1 MAGRLGQV
9 VRASAPAGHPA
20 LYDLLVALHVGLA
33 LVGFGAVALSGAYG
47 VVGRKGPTRE
57 VVRFISGRT
66 WAEFALVAAPLFGV
80 AAMTVRPGGSEF
92 SQLWALGGLTIW
104 VMASVLLV
112 YVLRP
117 AEARLRSAVTHI
129 RVKSLGSSDPG
140 EAFQAGGTTSTAG
153 AGEPVGGWDGRGDI
167 GLEVDVRLY
176 ATRIAWAGAISD
188 LLFLGALMMMV
199 TQPAR
204 L

>member
-1 MAGRLGQV
+1 MADRLAQA
-9 VRASAPAGHPA
+9 VRRAAPPGHPL
-20 LYDLLVALHVGLA
+20 LYDIFVAAHVSLA

-57 VVRFISGRT
+57 LVRFISGRT

-80 AAMTVRPGGSEF
+80 AAMAVRPGGPEF
-92 SQLWALGGLTIW
+92 SQLWALGGLMIW
-104 VMASVLLV
+104 AVASVLLV
-112 YVLRP
+112 CVLRP
-117 AEARLRSAVTHI
+117 AEAKLRSAVTKN
-129 RVKSLGSSDPG
+129 RAETRGSSDPG
-140 EAFQAGGTTSTAG
+140 EAFQAGWTTSTAS